1 LRIATWDNNKPIN
14 KHHFFPQTTTMM
26 NSVFSALVVLALV
39 AGPTLA
45 AECVAEPAGAPFKA
59 TSGPTSDPTSCSWYE
74 SDSCCEAGF
83 DSAPF
88 LAAFE
93 EASDTCSDY
102 IGLVYCGACSPLSS
116 DFMSSNNDGDL
127 SLKLCKDW
135 CSEIWTA
142 CQDSKDKD
150 GVAYSEIYSSSDDF
164 CAGAFSNY
172 AGDISVTTANG
183 GCFNAATV
191 LSPSSVAAT
200 IAVIAVAAVSAVLA

>member
-1 LRIATWDNNKPIN
+1 
-14 KHHFFPQTTTMM
+14 MM